1 MHRLSEFMQRVASAV
16 EHMAE
21 QWGAPGLAAVAFFDS
36 SFLTLPEVADLLVV
50 IFTIRDPSQWFYFAA
65 MTTMGSVAGCYAL
78 YMVGRKGGE
87 AMVRRGFHERHI
99 DRTLEWFRR
108 HGAPLLIVPAMLP
121 PPMPFKLFVLLA
133 GVSGVRA
140 WPFLAAIVLGRGVR
154 YGGEAYLARWYGE
167 DTLRFMRQHA
177 TEFFWPVVGIVALI
191 AIGWWLWDRRGTP
204 PAPGAAGADVE

>member
-21 QWGAPGLAAVAFFDS
+21 QWGAPGLAVVAFFDS

-65 MTTMGSVAGCYAL
+65 MTTLGSVAGCYAL
-78 YMVGRKGGE
+78 YTVGRKGGE

-108 HGAPLLIVPAMLP
+108 HGAPLLIVPALLP
-121 PPMPFKLFVLLA
+121 PPMPFTLFVLLA
-133 GVSGVRA
+133 GVSGVRT

-177 TEFFWPVVGIVALI
+177 MEFFWPVVGIVVLV

-204 PAPGAAGADVE
+204 PAPGAAEQT